1 VASGWPWLAV
11 AGMGALH
18 GLNPATGWL
27 LLVASGLRSGD
38 RREAWLALVPIGFG
52 HAASI
57 ALAAG
62 AVVVGVALDRAVL
75 QPVAAGLLLVVA
87 AIHFRRRAAS
97 RLRVSAA
104 NAGLALWSFMVASAH
119 GAGLMLVPAL
129 IPVCLG
135 DRSSGPVSAAEFLL
149 PALAAVALHGAA
161 MLAVTGAIAAGVC
174 SGVRALRLASPSHR
188 PATSTLAA
196 LPVRALAVIASKV
209 AAMSRL
215 ASAARSA
222 AARSRRA
229 TSPAN
234 ASAAKR
240 KPLPV
245 GLVTAS
251 TGPLPLPR
259 RTRSWLGW

>member
-27 LLVASGLRSGD
+27 LLAAAGLRSGD

-97 RLRVSAA
+97 RKRSRSR
-104 NAGLALWSFMVASAH
+104 NAGVMSSLLMGPISPPLAFDGSSDSSPASRANGSPASA
-119 GAGLMLVPAL
+119 
-129 IPVCLG
+129 
-135 DRSSGPVSAAEFLL
+135 R
-149 PALAAVALHGAA
+149 
-161 MLAVTGAIAAGVC
+161 
-174 SGVRALRLASPSHR
+174 
-188 PATSTLAA
+188 
-196 LPVRALAVIASKV
+196 
-209 AAMSRL
+209 
-215 ASAARSA
+215 
-222 AARSRRA
+222 
-229 TSPAN
+229 
-234 ASAAKR
+234 
-240 KPLPV
+240 
-245 GLVTAS
+245 
-251 TGPLPLPR
+251 
-259 RTRSWLGW
+259 